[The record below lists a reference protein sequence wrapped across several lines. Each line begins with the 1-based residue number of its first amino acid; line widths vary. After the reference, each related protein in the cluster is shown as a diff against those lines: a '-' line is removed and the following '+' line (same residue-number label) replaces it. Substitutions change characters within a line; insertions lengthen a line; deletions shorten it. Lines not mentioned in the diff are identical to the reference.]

1 MQSLSAAD
9 TEPTTQP
16 TPPTAKDR
24 LSIHKTVLRLT
35 AIYKTAA
42 VIVCLIVGI
51 VWYAVIKRTLAF
63 GAEMDYSGLEA
74 LGLDAAL
81 IKQYTPFFWWT
92 MILICSLLVF
102 YLLYHFVQ
110 YTRQLA
116 SQKIVSGPQLEEL
129 LNTLSPAAIQVLGW
143 CWENRRFPI
152 TVGVLQ
158 QTQQQLAAN
167 RYALICLAKKQ
178 EKQLNKNRTI
188 TPSKEEVLHHL

>member
-16 TPPTAKDR
+16 TPPTVKDR

-35 AIYKTAA
+35 AMYKTAA

-102 YLLYHFVQ
+102 YLLYHF
-110 YTRQLA
+110 
-116 SQKIVSGPQLEEL
+116 
-129 LNTLSPAAIQVLGW
+129 
-143 CWENRRFPI
+143 
-152 TVGVLQ
+152 
-158 QTQQQLAAN
+158 
-167 RYALICLAKKQ
+167 
-178 EKQLNKNRTI
+178 
-188 TPSKEEVLHHL
+188 